1 MYISLNWLKDFVE
14 IPKSITPEELGLKL
28 STHTVEIEKVVN
40 QKEKFNKIVV
50 GKILEIKNGE
60 FRLETEED
68 NGCRALTLKEKDI
81 ISGKEI
87 PEPKKEEKT
96 WIIRKTKAQ
105 DYELKPSVE
114 PDF

>member
-1 MYISLNWLKDFVE
+1 MKIQTKKHYNLKMNIFGRDVE
-14 IPKSITPEELGLKL
+14 YTG
-28 STHTVEIEKVVN
+28 KV
-40 QKEKFNKIVV
+40 
-50 GKILEIKNGE
+50 LEVKNGE

-81 ISGKEI
+81 LFCEEI
-87 PEPKKEEKT
+87 PEPKKEEKI
-96 WIIRKTKAQ
+96 WKIRKNKAQ

>member
-1 MYISLNWLKDFVE
+1 M
-14 IPKSITPEELGLKL
+14 GLFFSKM
-28 STHTVEIEKVVN
+28 
-40 QKEKFNKIVV
+40 KIQTKKHYNFKMNIFGRDIDYT